1 MLLCSL
7 LTTFAQFSGSGNG
20 TEEDPYLIFN
30 ENQLAQVSNFLNQ
43 EGVVFKLMKDLDL
56 TDWIAENNPKQGW
69 IPMGVASSPFK
80 GFFNGNN
87 HKIKGLSIKRI
98 TEDNVGFFGFISGAT
113 IQDLTIEGAYVIG
126 NDNVGGFVGQA
137 ESSTITNVKVTLTK
151 NDGVAGKETIGGFFG
166 KAVGS
171 TLTNCHAVVSG
182 QNGVSGTATVGGFGG
197 SALNCT
203 ITTFSVSADVKATN
217 MVGGVMGVDEDGTY
231 QNATY
236 MGDVTATSGSGG
248 GFTAKANGYD
258 YSNISVKGNVSCI
271 GKACYA
277 GGIIAISEG
286 VGKLKDCTIIG
297 DILAQNVEGSAD
309 GGLGGIIGEIKGGSS
324 ASFEACFSKG
334 ELNNTGNYTGGIIG
348 MSEGACITNM
358 ESCSHFGNIKGKDY
372 IGGLIGAIVGKDV
385 QPHLYTYEVWTSKVK
400 ENGIYM
406 PAGDC
411 EQINKEEINNGTEV
425 TAPINNC
432 TSIGNIEGNDWIGGL
447 IGSDLSSY
455 GYSSTDIWLKCVG
468 YIFCLF
474 KDEELIKDGD
484 RHNVWEYPIK
494 AYTRDAIS
502 YSLTNNYYSGNI
514 QGGNYVGG
522 LVGLK
527 GGGELKYNYSYA
539 TVYGTKDVG
548 GIVGATTAQTNSSS
562 YSVTTIK
569 SNVANCQVISATS
582 SNLGRIYGSIAGDNY
597 TVIGA
602 LGSAE
607 GNRALAQTKLV
618 LQGVVQEEDDNL
630 QQGTSIGPSALKL
643 KANYVSWGWDFDN
656 NWNILETESYPYKK
670 YQAAP
675 PVIESNLVSQN
686 MGVSGK
692 SLNGG
697 TVYLYYK
704 DKDAVSTTCN
714 GNKWTIATETL
725 QSGAQVKVYADVEG
739 MTPSYFATTFVSYPG
754 SGTEKDPYRI
764 YTAEDLQG
772 ASNRGYYKL
781 MNDIDLT
788 KWINENSP
796 TVGWPAIGRNSGEV
810 TYIDGDNHKV
820 TGLWI
825 DTEESFNGLF
835 SNFSAG
841 QIKNLTVE
849 VASGKKVKGGDYTG
863 VLIGRNANGSII
875 NCTIKGDV
883 EGGAHV
889 GGVAGYV
896 ESSTLQ
902 NLSYT
907 GSVSSESDN
916 AFIGGL
922 VGQTLDCELTACEAN
937 SKITATGKGIED
949 NGEKQFM
956 KIGGLIG
963 ESKGGTIKKSIT
975 QNNMEATG
983 ENCYAGGLVGYSETP
998 VTLSISEGI
1007 VTASGDN
1014 TYSGG
1019 LVGYALA
1026 DIDNS
1031 FSTAQTTGTQFSA
1044 GLVGY
1049 TFNAIDKCYAK
1060 GDVSGSL
1067 YGGGV
1072 VGELDGPSAKL
1083 TNSVACC
1090 NLLSFS
1096 AQSSWGCRVIGG
1108 FKNGASDP
1116 DESNY
1121 ALSTMQVSLNGVPQ
1135 KKKDDI
1141 LEGKAMSLASLMK
1154 QSTYEQLGWEFT
1166 ETWSITEGESY
1177 PRLQSN
1183 GLNSDDSTEEPEPDE
1198 PTPTNDDVITAED
1211 MTMSSGD
1218 NGEIVVNLENKTSDF
1233 AAYQMD
1239 IAIPAGISIV
1249 KDKNGIYMVTS
1260 TERYTEDG
1268 QLGIDLIEGNTYRVV
1283 LYNEANNVI
1292 SGNSGALLKIPVT
1305 IAEKLVDGE
1314 YEVAYSNI
1322 IFTEVG
1328 GNQLKL
1334 PDTTSKII
1342 IKNLKKG
1349 DANGDGD
1356 INVGDIV
1363 EIVKDILHK
1372 TTSRFVREAADVN
1385 DDGEVNV
1392 TDIVLVANIIMG
1404 GNPNASRTRGE
1415 SDNTFNDV
1423 LSLCQN
1429 DNHSMSLLLKN
1440 EAGYVASQFEL
1451 KLADGQKLENIS
1463 MNGERRNGHQLYYY
1477 LIGDNTYQV
1486 VAYSINNQSYSGND
1500 GELLNIKTSGSGDV
1514 KIDNILFV
1522 TESFGEKRFS
1532 SLHGGMTGI
1541 DVVKAVE
1548 PFDIYSV
1555 DGRLVR
1561 RQAENTKGLKK
1572 GVYIIKGKKQVV
1584 R

>member
-69 IPMGVASSPFK
+69 LPIGVESTPFK
-80 GFFNGNN
+80 GIFYGNN
-87 HKIKGLSIKRI
+87 HKIKGMMINRTS
-98 TEDNVGFFGFISGAT
+98 TNYVGFFGFVSGAT
-113 IQDLTIEGAYVIG
+113 IDNLTIEGSTVAG
-126 NDNVGGFVGQA
+126 NDNVGVFFGYVSGTTVTNCHVKMTGNYGVKGNSCVGVFSGYSTYT
-137 ESSTITNVKVTLTK
+137 EYNTFSSSASITSTEKT
-151 NDGVAGKETIGGFFG
+151 GGFIGYVDSGTFTNG
-166 KAVGS
+166 TVSGNVVGAGDYTGGLLGWATAC
-171 TLTNCHAVVSG
+171 TLTNVS
-182 QNGVSGTATVGGFGG
+182 
-197 SALNCT
+197 
-203 ITTFSVSADVKATN
+203 
-217 MVGGVMGVDEDGTY
+217 
-231 QNATY
+231 
-236 MGDVTATSGSGG
+236 VTS
-248 GFTAKANGYD
+248 
-258 YSNISVKGNVSCI
+258 
-271 GKACYA
+271 
-277 GGIIAISEG
+277 
-286 VGKLKDCTIIG
+286 TIIG
-297 DILAQNVEGSAD
+297 KDYN
-309 GGLGGIIGEIKGGSS
+309 GGLMGYCSTGNLTDCTYEGELTGEKYVGGISGSLET
-324 ASFEACFSKG
+324 AETSFVDCFTKCKI
-334 ELNNTGNYTGGIIG
+334 TGSGDYVGGIVGI
-348 MSEGACITNM
+348 SKGACIEGM
-358 ESCSHFGNIKGKDY
+358 ENCSHFGNIQGK
-372 IGGLIGAIVGKDV
+372 
-385 QPHLYTYEVWTSKVK
+385 
-400 ENGIYM
+400 
-406 PAGDC
+406 
-411 EQINKEEINNGTEV
+411 
-425 TAPINNC
+425 
-432 TSIGNIEGNDWIGGL
+432 
-447 IGSDLSSY
+447 
-455 GYSSTDIWLKCVG
+455 
-468 YIFCLF
+468 
-474 KDEELIKDGD
+474 
-484 RHNVWEYPIK
+484 
-494 AYTRDAIS
+494 
-502 YSLTNNYYSGNI
+502 
-514 QGGNYVGG
+514 NYVGG
-522 LVGLK
+522 LVGSLHNMVSTPQLHTYK
-527 GGGELKYNYSYA
+527 CNSGRYTFYDTMSSGSNQRRIVNNCVAIGNIVGLSCVGGLFGSDVTSQGFTYESHKADYDTYSTRNYMGKWVTAYYDYTDENGNVAGIAPIYYEYKRNVINLDYLNNYYSGTVQGSENVGGLIGYKSGGTIQNNYSHA
-539 TVYGTKDVG
+539 TIYGVSNVG
-548 GIVGATTAQTNSSS
+548 GIIGKVRGKMENNMSNTTI
-562 YSVTTIK
+562 IK
-569 SNVANCQVISATS
+569 SNVSINSITSATF
-582 SNLGRIYGSIAGDNY
+582 SNVGRIYGFVEPDY
-597 TVIGA
+597 VEIGA

-607 GNRALAQTKLV
+607 SNRALTQTRV
-618 LQGVVQEEDDNL
+618 ILQGVVQEVDDDFQN
-630 QQGTSIGPSALKL
+630 GTSIGPSALKL

-704 DKDAVSTTCN
+704 DNDAVSTVCK
-714 GNKWTIATETL
+714 GNQWTIATEVL
-725 QSGAQVKVYADVEG
+725 QSGAQVKVYADVDG
-739 MTPSYFATTFVSYPG
+739 MTPSYFATSFVGYPG

-863 VLIGRNANGSII
+863 VLIGRNANGSIV
-875 NCTIKGDV
+875 NCTVKGDV

-907 GSVSSESDN
+907 GSVSSEADN

-922 VGQTLDCELTACEAN
+922 IGQTLDCELTACEAN
-937 SKITATGKGIED
+937 SKITTIGKGIED

-975 QNNMEATG
+975 QNNMTATG
-983 ENCYAGGLVGYSETP
+983 DNSYAGGLVGYSETP
-998 VTLSISEGI
+998 VTLSISEGV

-1031 FSTAQTTGTQFSA
+1031 FSTAQTTGTRFSA

-1083 TNSVACC
+1083 TNSIACC
-1090 NLLSFS
+1090 NVLSLS

-1121 ALSTMQVSLNGVPQ
+1121 ALNTMQVSLNGVPQ

-1141 LEGKAMSLASLMK
+1141 LEGKAMSEASLMK
-1154 QSTYEQLGWEFT
+1154 QSTYEQLGWDFT
-1166 ETWSITEGESY
+1166 EKWSITEDKSY
-1177 PRLQSN
+1177 PLLQSN
-1183 GLNSDDSTEEPEPDE
+1183 GLNSDDNSTEEPEPEE
-1198 PTPTNDDVITAED
+1198 PTPTNDDVITIED

-1218 NGEIVVNLENKTSDF
+1218 KGEIVINLENKTSDF
-1233 AAYQMD
+1233 AAYQID
-1239 IAIPAGISIV
+1239 ITLPVGVSIV
-1249 KDKNGIYMVTS
+1249 KDKKGVYMVTS
-1260 TERYTEDG
+1260 TERYDESG
-1268 QLGIDLIEGNTYRVV
+1268 QLGINLIEGNTYRVV
-1283 LYNEANNVI
+1283 LYNVANNVI
-1292 SGNSGALLKIPVT
+1292 SGTSGALLKIPVT

-1314 YEVAYSNI
+1314 YEVNYSNI

-1349 DANGDGD
+1349 DANGDGE

-1385 DDGEVNV
+1385 EDGEVNV

-1404 GNPNASRTRGE
+1404 GNPNASRTRGAAA
-1415 SDNTFNDV
+1415 NTFNDA
-1423 LSLCQN
+1423 LSLSKN
-1429 DNHSMSLLLKN
+1429 DNHSMSMLLKN
-1440 EAGYVASQFEL
+1440 EGGYVASQFEL
-1451 KLADGQKLENIS
+1451 RLSDGLKLEGIS
-1463 MNGERRNGHQLYYY
+1463 MNGERRSGHQLDYY

-1500 GELLNIKTSGSGDV
+1500 GELLNIKISGSGDID
-1514 KIDNILFV
+1514 IDNILFV

-1532 SLHGGMTGI
+1532 SLQGGGMTGI

-1555 DGRLVR
+1555 DGSVVR
-1561 RQAENTKGLKK
+1561 RQAENAKGLKK

>member
-1 MLLCSL
+1 MFIMKRLFTSAAMFLCSL

-20 TEEDPYLIFN
+20 TEEDPYLIFS
-30 ENQLAQVSNFLNQ
+30 ENQLAQVSNYLNQ

-69 IPMGVASSPFK
+69 LPIGVESSPFK
-80 GFFNGNN
+80 GLFYGNN
-87 HKIKGLSIKRI
+87 HKITGLMINRSS
-98 TEDNVGFFGFISGAT
+98 TNYVGFFGYVSGAT
-113 IQDLTIEGAYVIG
+113 IDNLTIEGSIVVG
-126 NDNVGGFVGQA
+126 NDNVGAFFGYVSG
-137 ESSTITNVKVTLTK
+137 TTVNNCHVKMTG
-151 NDGVAGKETIGGFFG
+151 NNGVKGNSCIGGFSG
-166 KAVGS
+166 YS
-171 TLTNCHAVVSG
+171 TYTEYNIFSLSATVSSTEKTGGFIGCVDNGTFIDGTVSG
-182 QNGVSGTATVGGFGG
+182 NVVGVGDYTGGLLGWATACTMTNISVNSTISGQDYTGGMMGYCATGNLAGCTYEGDLTGNKYVGGVSGSLEAATTSFIDCFTKGKTIGLGDYVGG
-197 SALNCT
+197 
-203 ITTFSVSADVKATN
+203 I
-217 MVGGVMGVDEDGTY
+217 VG
-231 QNATY
+231 
-236 MGDVTATSGSGG
+236 
-248 GFTAKANGYD
+248 
-258 YSNISVKGNVSCI
+258 ISK
-271 GKACYA
+271 
-277 GGIIAISEG
+277 
-286 VGKLKDCTIIG
+286 
-297 DILAQNVEGSAD
+297 
-309 GGLGGIIGEIKGGSS
+309 
-324 ASFEACFSKG
+324 
-334 ELNNTGNYTGGIIG
+334 
-348 MSEGACITNM
+348 GACIESM
-358 ESCSHFGNIKGKDY
+358 ENCSHFGDIKGRSY
-372 IGGLIGAIVGKDV
+372 VGGLIGALLNMIETPTLHTYYKNGEQWINEKIVDDNLKIKAI
-385 QPHLYTYEVWTSKVK
+385 S
-400 ENGIYM
+400 
-406 PAGDC
+406 
-411 EQINKEEINNGTEV
+411 
-425 TAPINNC
+425 NC
-432 TSIGNIEGNDWIGGL
+432 TAIGNLSGESFIGGL
-447 IGSDLSSY
+447 VGNETTAN
-455 GYSSTDIWLKCVG
+455 GYTVRKETAEILG
-468 YIFCLF
+468 
-474 KDEELIKDGD
+474 
-484 RHNVWEYPIK
+484 
-494 AYTRDAIS
+494 RDAIRNEENVLVKHS
-502 YSLTNNYYSGNI
+502 SEIWKYDKYNFTYYTYIRQPTSLKILNNYFSGSI
-514 QGGNYVGG
+514 QGTDNVGG
-522 LVGLK
+522 LVGYK
-527 GGGELKYNYSYA
+527 SGGTIYNNYSYA
-539 TVYGTKDVG
+539 TIYGSSNVG
-548 GIVGATTAQTNSSS
+548 GIIGQVCGETVS
-562 YSVTTIK
+562 YSYNTTTIK
-569 SNVANCQVISATS
+569 SNASINSIISATS
-582 SNLGRIYGSIAGDNY
+582 SNVGRIYGSAETNY

-602 LGSAE
+602 LASAE
-607 GNRALAQTKLV
+607 GNRALSQTRV
-618 LQGVVQEEDDNL
+618 ILQGVAQEVDDDL
-630 QQGTSIGPSALKL
+630 QNGTSIGPSALKL
-643 KANYVSWGWDFDN
+643 KANYVSWGWNFDE

-704 DKDAVSTTCN
+704 DNDAVSTICK
-714 GNKWTIATETL
+714 GNQWTIATEAL
-725 QSGAQVKVYADVEG
+725 QSGAQVKVYADVDG

-863 VLIGRNANGSII
+863 ILIGRNANGSIV
-875 NCTIKGDV
+875 NCTVKGDV
-883 EGGAHV
+883 EGGVHV

-907 GSVSSESDN
+907 GSVSSEADN

-922 VGQTLDCELTACEAN
+922 IGQTLDCELTACEVN

-963 ESKGGTIKKSIT
+963 ESKGGMIKKSIT
-975 QNNMEATG
+975 QNNMTATG

-998 VTLSISEGI
+998 VTLSISEG
-1007 VTASGDN
+1007 VVRASGNN

-1026 DIDNS
+1026 HIDNS

-1060 GDVSGSL
+1060 GDVFGSL

-1083 TNSVACC
+1083 TNSVAYC
-1090 NLLSFS
+1090 NVLSLS
-1096 AQSSWGCRVIGG
+1096 AQSSWGGRVIGG
-1108 FKNGASDP
+1108 YKNGASDP

-1135 KKKDDI
+1135 KKTDNI
-1141 LEGKAMSLASLMK
+1141 LEGKAMTQASLMK
-1154 QSTYEQLGWEFT
+1154 QRTYEQLGWDFT
-1166 ETWSITEGESY
+1166 EIWSITEGESY
-1177 PRLQSN
+1177 PQLQSN

-1198 PTPTNDDVITAED
+1198 PTPTNDDVITVED

-1218 NGEIVVNLENKTSDF
+1218 NGELVICLENKTTDF

-1239 IAIPAGISIV
+1239 IALPAGISIV
-1249 KDKNGIYMVTS
+1249 KDKNGNYLVTS
-1260 TERYTEDG
+1260 TERYDEDG
-1268 QLGIDLIEGNTYRVV
+1268 QLGINLIEGNTYRVV
-1283 LYNEANNVI
+1283 LYNVANNVI

-1334 PDTTSKII
+1334 SDTTSKII

-1349 DANGDGD
+1349 DANGDGE

-1385 DDGEVNV
+1385 EDGEVNV

-1404 GNPNASRTRGE
+1404 GNPNATRARGVSE
-1415 SDNTFNDV
+1415 NTYNDV
-1423 LSLCQN
+1423 LSLIQN
-1429 DNHSMSLLLKN
+1429 DNHSMSLLLRN
-1440 EAGYVASQFEL
+1440 EGGYVASQFEL
-1451 KLADGQKLENIS
+1451 RLSDGQKLESIS
-1463 MNGERRNGHQLYYY
+1463 MNGERRNGHMLDYY

-1486 VAYSINNQSYSGND
+1486 VVYSINNQSYSGND

-1514 KIDNILFV
+1514 EIDNILFV

-1532 SLHGGMTGI
+1532 PLHGGDVTGI
-1541 DVVKAVE
+1541 DVAKAVE

-1555 DGRLVR
+1555 DGRVVR
-1561 RQAENTKGLKK
+1561 RQAENTNGLQK